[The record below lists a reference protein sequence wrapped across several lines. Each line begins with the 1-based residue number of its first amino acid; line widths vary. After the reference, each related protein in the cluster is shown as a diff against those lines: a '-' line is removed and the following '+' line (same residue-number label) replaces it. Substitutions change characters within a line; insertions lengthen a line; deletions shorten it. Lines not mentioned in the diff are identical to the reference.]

1 MDKNNEVFKT
11 TMGSLFDGMDSFL
24 STKTVVGEPIRI
36 DDTIILPLID
46 VSFGV
51 AAGALT
57 DDKKNNGA
65 GGMGGKL
72 TPSAVIVIHNGS
84 TRLMNISTHSGI
96 DKILDMVPDFVD
108 RFTNKLADKKEAK
121 ANADKGKDPAAREAA
136 AEEIK
141 EMVNESASEALDKQ

>member
-1 MDKNNEVFKT
+1 MEKNNEVFKA
-11 TMGSLFDGMDSFL
+11 TMGSMVDGMDSFL

-36 DDTIILPLID
+36 DETIILPLID

-51 AAGALT
+51 AAGSLT

-65 GGMGGKL
+65 GGMGAKM
-72 TPSAVIVIHNGS
+72 TPSAVIVIHNGT

-108 RFTNKLADKKEAK
+108 RFANKIADKKEAK
-121 ANADKGKDPAAREAA
+121 ANGDKGKDPEAREAA
-136 AEEIK
+136 AEEIR
-141 EMVNESASEALDKQ
+141 ERVSESVAEGVK

>member
-1 MDKNNEVFKT
+1 MEKNNEVFKQT
-11 TMGSLFDGMDSFL
+11 IGSLFNGMDSFL

-57 DDKKNNGA
+57 DDKKNDGA
-65 GGMGGKL
+65 GGLGGKMQ
-72 TPSAVIVIHNGS
+72 PSAVIVIHNGT
-84 TRLMNISTHSGI
+84 TRLINVSTHTGI

-108 RFTNKLADKKEAK
+108 RFANKNKDKKEAK
-121 ANADKGKDPAAREAA
+121 ANGDKGKDPEAREAA

-141 EMVNESASEALDKQ
+141 EMVNESAAEALDK

>member
-1 MDKNNEVFKT
+1 MDKNNEVFKQ

-57 DDKKNNGA
+57 DDKRNNGA
-65 GGMGGKL
+65 GGLGGKMQ
-72 TPSAVIVIHNGS
+72 PSAVIVIHNGT
-84 TRLMNISTHSGI
+84 TRLINVSTHSGM
-96 DKILDMVPDFVD
+96 DKILDMIPDFVD
-108 RFTNKLADKKEAK
+108 RFANKKADKKQKQANGAK
-121 ANADKGKDPAAREAA
+121 GTDPEAREAA

-141 EMVNESASEALDKQ
+141 EKLSDAVADASE

>member
-1 MDKNNEVFKT
+1 MEKNNEVFKQ

-36 DDTIILPLID
+36 DDTVILPLID

-65 GGMGGKL
+65 GGLGGKMQ
-72 TPSAVIVIHNGS
+72 PSAIIVIHNGT
-84 TRLMNISTHSGI
+84 TRLINVSTH
-96 DKILDMVPDFVD
+96 
-108 RFTNKLADKKEAK
+108 
-121 ANADKGKDPAAREAA
+121 
-136 AEEIK
+136 
-141 EMVNESASEALDKQ
+141 

>member
-1 MDKNNEVFKT
+1 MEKNNEVFKT
-11 TMGSLFDGMDSFL
+11 TMGSMFDGMDGFL

-36 DDTIILPLID
+36 DDTVILPLVD
-46 VSFGV
+46 VSFGM

-65 GGMGGKL
+65 GGMGAKL
-72 TPSAVIVIHNGS
+72 TPSAVIVIHNGT

-108 RFTNKLADKKEAK
+108 RFSNKIADKKEAK
-121 ANADKGKDPAAREAA
+121 ANANKGKDPAAREAA
-136 AEEIK
+136 AEEIRDK
-141 EMVNESASEALDKQ
+141 VSDSVNEALEK

>member
-1 MDKNNEVFKT
+1 MDKNNEVFKQ
-11 TMGSLFDGMDSFL
+11 TMGSMFDGMDSFL

-36 DDTIILPLID
+36 DDTVILPLID

-65 GGMGGKL
+65 GGLGGKMS
-72 TPSAVIVIHNGS
+72 PSAVIVIHNGT
-84 TRLMNISTHSGI
+84 TRLINVSTHTGM

-141 EMVNESASEALDKQ
+141 DMIDEAAVDALDD